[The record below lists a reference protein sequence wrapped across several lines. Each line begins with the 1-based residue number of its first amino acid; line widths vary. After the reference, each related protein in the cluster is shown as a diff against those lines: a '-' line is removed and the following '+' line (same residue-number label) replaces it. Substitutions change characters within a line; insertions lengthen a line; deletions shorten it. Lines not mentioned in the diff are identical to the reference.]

1 MRYTLVVLVCL
12 IHTFFRS
19 MRCWYVCLASFAPP
33 TWLSLLLCFFA
44 SLHTCLHVHTLV
56 CVSSIFQSNGTTDT
70 QSKPIFILLGH
81 HLLFNNM
88 LVCFFMCFTWLYA
101 LVWHLLLANL
111 LACSFY
117 HLFLCLSA
125 GLLLLFLQVHAWSEG
140 ATSQAWAKRE
150 KMQAHKGQGLVN

>member
-1 MRYTLVVLVCL
+1 MCLVYTFL
-12 IHTFFRS
+12 RS
-19 MRCWYVCLASFAPP
+19 VQCWYAFHACFAPP
-33 TWLSLLLCFFA
+33 VWLSWLLCIFA
-44 SLHTCLHVHTLV
+44 RLPTCSYMSLL
-56 CVSSIFQSNGTTDT
+56 SSILQSGGVMDT
-70 QSKPIFILLGH
+70 QSKPTFVLIGH
-81 HLLFNNM
+81 TLLFDNM
-88 LVCFFMCFTWLYA
+88 LLCFFMDTWSKPTYFYA
-101 LVWHLLLANL
+101 LVWHILLANL

>member
-19 MRCWYVCLASFAPP
+19 MRCWYACLASFAPP

-101 LVWHLLLANL
+101 LVWHLLLACL
-111 LACSFY
+111 LAWSSN
-117 HLFLCLSA
+117 HLFLWLSSCLFPLS
-125 GLLLLFLQVHAWSEG
+125 LHVHAWSKG
-140 ATSQAWAKRE
+140 MTS
-150 KMQAHKGQGLVN
+150 